1 MPRRSISM
9 ETYMRLISITILLAL
24 LSSAAL
30 AQQSPPTVGE
40 TIGHP
45 APIPGPPTIAEPSS
59 TMKPGP
65 AVSTPQASEPAPKG
79 YTGAYGPPGPA
90 TLYSTGPLP
99 VIDTGTGRI
108 IVEPDGSTK
117 TVKAAPCGK
126 AARETDG
133 VTTCVGIPDESARA
147 TKNR

>member
-1 MPRRSISM
+1 
-9 ETYMRLISITILLAL
+9 MRLISFSITILLAL

-30 AQQSPPTVGE
+30 AQQPPGTTGD

-45 APIPGPPTIAEPSS
+45 PPLAGPPPISEPSP
-59 TMKPGP
+59 TTKP
-65 AVSTPQASEPAPKG
+65 ASTPQASEPAPKD

-90 TLYSTGPLP
+90 TPYSTGPLP
-99 VIDTGTGRI
+99 AIDTGTGRI

-117 TVKAAPCGK
+117 TVKAVPCGK

-133 VTTCVGIPDESARA
+133 FTTCVGIPGESARVK
-147 TKNR
+147 KNR